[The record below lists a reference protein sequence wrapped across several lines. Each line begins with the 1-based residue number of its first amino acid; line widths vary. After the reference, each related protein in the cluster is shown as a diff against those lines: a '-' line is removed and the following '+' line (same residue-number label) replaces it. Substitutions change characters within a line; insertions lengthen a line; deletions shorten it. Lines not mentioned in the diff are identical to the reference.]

1 MDFCPL
7 LKIWVKSIGRI
18 ISKNWSGKCSQ
29 KPIDHAK
36 QSATGEL
43 KTSSKRVI
51 QKTAKRTGDL
61 IGNTI
66 ADKIMRALKTSPQ
79 NNSKTVKNEEGN
91 IVLEKEIPRE
101 K

>member
-7 LKIWVKSIGRI
+7 LKIWVKNIGKI
-18 ISKNWSGKCSQ
+18 ISKNWSCKCSQ
-29 KPIDHAK
+29 KPIDDAK

-43 KTSSKRVI
+43 KTASKRAI

-66 ADKIMRALKTSPQ
+66 ADKITTALKTSPQ

-91 IVLEKEIPRE
+91 IVTWKRNT
-101 K
+101 